1 MSQSDTI
8 LRVNSN
14 WLDIETQFYSNILQ
28 LCTRIPG
35 WNLSP
40 PMTQLLRPKWLKF
53 LSQNDSTFWVK
64 MTQLFRSKW
73 LQFFL
78 SVLPL
83 LITFC
88 YYSAALWH
96 CICRVSLSLFR
107 KGFWEKSKVQC
118 ISKALLIGL
127 QDASL
132 MVQSAVK
139 WVEPET
145 AQRSA
150 RLLRQ
155 ASGCANGSARKG
167 TTRGMAA
174 RKP

>member
-1 MSQSDTI
+1 
-8 LRVNSN
+8 
-14 WLDIETQFYSNILQ
+14 
-28 LCTRIPG
+28 
-35 WNLSP
+35 
-40 PMTQLLRPKWLKF
+40 
-53 LSQNDSTFWVK
+53 
-64 MTQLFRSKW
+64 MTQLFESKW
-73 LQFFL
+73 LNFLGQNDSNFFFHCFLFL
-78 SVLPL
+78 SL
-83 LITFC
+83 
-88 YYSAALWH
+88 SAIIAQ
-96 CICRVSLSLFR
+96 RYGTAYAGSLSLFR

-155 ASGCANGSARKG
+155 ASGCANGSAQKRDNSRNGSKKALMVENERLNG
-167 TTRGMAA
+167 REWGA
-174 RKP
+174 